1 MNELIEFLCHGEY
14 KITRLR
20 CLYQDLRVRRIEAM
34 IFVMAYLL
42 DIFSLIFG
50 AVVGSFLN
58 VCIHRIPAGASIV
71 RPSSHCPKCKNPI
84 RFYDN
89 IPIFSYFILGG
100 KCRRCSEKIPFIYPA
115 VEALTALISL
125 LLFLKYGPSLQYL
138 VTFLFTSAL
147 IVITFIDLEHQIIP
161 DIISLP
167 GIPIFAIAAV
177 LVTDITALESLIGVL
192 IGGGVLFAVAF
203 GYEIITKREG
213 MGGGDI
219 KLLAMIGG
227 FFGWKSLIFILL
239 VSSFV
244 GAIIGISVIVYKG
257 GDMKYALPFGPFLSI
272 AAVAYI
278 FWGTHFLNYLMYG

>member
-1 MNELIEFLCHGEY
+1 
-14 KITRLR
+14 
-20 CLYQDLRVRRIEAM
+20 M
-34 IFVMAYLL
+34 IFVLAHLL
-42 DIFSLIFG
+42 NIFSFVFG

-58 VCIHRIPAGASIV
+58 VCIYRIPAGSSIAT
-71 RPSSHCPKCKNPI
+71 PSSHCPHCKKPI

-89 IPIFSYFILGG
+89 IPILSYVVLRGR
-100 KCRRCSEKIPFIYPA
+100 CRTCNEKIPIIYPA

-125 LLFLKYGPSLQYL
+125 SLFLKYGPSLQYL
-138 VTFLFTSAL
+138 IAFLFASAL

-161 DIISLP
+161 DVISLP
-167 GIPIFAIAAV
+167 GIPLFAIAAV
-177 LVTDITALESLIGVL
+177 LVMDITLWESLIGVL
-192 IGGGVLFAVAF
+192 IGGGVLFAIAF
-203 GYEIITKREG
+203 GYELITKREG

-244 GAIIGISVIVYKG
+244 GAIIGISVILFKG
-257 GDMKYALPFGPFLSI
+257 QDMKYAIPFGPFLSI

-278 FWGTHFLNYLMYG
+278 FWGTHFMNFLLYR